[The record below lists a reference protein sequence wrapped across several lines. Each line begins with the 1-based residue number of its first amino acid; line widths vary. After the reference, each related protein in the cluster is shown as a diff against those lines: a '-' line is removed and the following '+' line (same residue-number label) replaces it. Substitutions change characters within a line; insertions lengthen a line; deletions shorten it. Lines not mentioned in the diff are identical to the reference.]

1 MGAVSSSETKEKQTN
16 GSNSEEDNS
25 VSAVDRDVSHGR
37 ESEVGSDLIVNEM
50 NERPQIE
57 ASANADANIQQIKAP
72 KKFCFNTFMVFISPL
87 MLILFSFIISL
98 MFQNS
103 SGLCYLGSLIIS
115 LFIRFILIY
124 LINNNTTKR
133 NTVKPPAQTASPQA
147 IGGGFSGGGLFTTK
161 CDSSTPS
168 LNNNGFGPFVYFYT
182 IMYIF
187 LPIWING
194 DNNIGLLL
202 LISLFALLDIYI
214 NFKTKCTSWILI
226 IVNAVFGALL
236 GSASSM
242 TVRAAFGINSTYYNM
257 IASKTEVCAV
267 ATKKSYQCTVQSK
280 TT

>member
-1 MGAVSSSETKEKQTN
+1 MELNETKSSNAKLTN
-16 GSNSEEDNS
+16 INSNSHKPNS
-25 VSAVDRDVSHGR
+25 SP
-37 ESEVGSDLIVNEM
+37 I
-50 NERPQIE
+50 
-57 ASANADANIQQIKAP
+57 

-124 LINNNTTKR
+124 LINNNTTKTKTDPTTPT
-133 NTVKPPAQTASPQA
+133 NILPQYAKPTIPVDDTLHSL
-147 IGGGFSGGGLFTTK
+147 GGGFSGGGLFTTK
-161 CDSSTPS
+161 CDSSTPA

-214 NFKTKCTSWILI
+214 NYKTNCTNLILI

-280 TT
+280 TTNA